1 MKQLVTAADVKRL
14 TTVGK
19 NADEDKLNQ
28 AVPEAQTA
36 HLRPLLASKLLVAL
50 LDFVA
55 SAPEP
60 PDLSQLAKAQAD
72 AATVAYNV
80 LLDAWRTTNGGVMLT
95 LWDAVKPCLT
105 QWALVEAWYDLQLH
119 IDAGGMNIKTGN
131 GQGTSRADAELINR
145 AYDAHRARA
154 IGRGDELMQWLD
166 SKKADYQAYTS
177 ISPLPTGRQ
186 PIDDFGG
193 ISLG

>member
-19 NADEDKLNQ
+19 NSDEDKLNQ

-36 HLRPLLASKLLVAL
+36 HLRPLLGGPLLTAL
-50 LDFVA
+50 LAYVA

-60 PDLSQLAKAQAD
+60 PELAGVAKAQAD
-72 AATVAYNV
+72 AATTAYNV
-80 LLDAWRTTNGGVMLT
+80 LLDAWRTSNVGVMLT
-95 LWDAVKPCLT
+95 LWDAVKPCLA

-119 IDAGGMNIKTGN
+119 IDGGGMNTKTGN
-131 GQGTSRADAELINR
+131 AQGTSRADAELINR
-145 AYDAHRARA
+145 AYDSHRARA
-154 IGRGDELMQWLD
+154 IGRGDELMSWLD
-166 SKKADYQAYTS
+166 SKKNDYQAYTS
-177 ISPLPTGRQ
+177 ITPLPTGRQ